1 MYETLHS
8 VRDIKLIGEH
18 MPSLNV
24 RDKASRTTLITDEMI
39 YAFAGLTGD
48 TNPVHLDD
56 AYAAGTRFGRR
67 IAHGMIAAGLISAA
81 LANDLPGPGTV
92 YLSQTL
98 QFKAP
103 VYPGDTITTTVEVK
117 SSRPDKP
124 IVTLRTSCANQ
135 ANVVVLE
142 GEAIVLVSR

>member
-1 MYETLHS
+1 
-8 VRDIKLIGEH
+8 
-18 MPSLNV
+18 MPSLQPG
-24 RDKASRTTLITDEMI
+24 DKASRTTTISDEMI
-39 YAFAGLTGD
+39 RAFAGITGD

-98 QFKAP
+98 QFRAP

-117 SSRPDKP
+117 SVRPDKP
-124 IVTLRTSCANQ
+124 VVTLHTTCTNQ
-135 ANVVVLE
+135 DGKAVLE
-142 GEAIVLVSR
+142 GEAVVLVS

>member
-1 MYETLHS
+1 MS
-8 VRDIKLIGEH
+8 
-18 MPSLNV
+18 SLQPGD
-24 RDKASRTTLITDEMI
+24 RASRSTTISDEMI
-39 YAFAGLTGD
+39 RAFADLTGD

-56 AYAAGTRFGRR
+56 DYAAGTRFGRR

-103 VYPGDTITTTVEVK
+103 VYPGDMITTLVEVK
-117 SSRPDKP
+117 SVRPDKP
-124 IVTLRTSCANQ
+124 IVTLATVCKNQ
-135 ANVVVLE
+135 NDVVVLE
-142 GEAIVLVSR
+142 GEAVVLAGK

>member
-1 MYETLHS
+1 
-8 VRDIKLIGEH
+8 
-18 MPSLNV
+18 MPSLNPGE
-24 RDKASRTTLITDEMI
+24 KASRTTTITDEMI
-39 YAFAGLTGD
+39 RTFATLTGD
-48 TNPVHLDD
+48 SNPVHLDD
-56 AYAAGTRFGRR
+56 AYAATTRFGRR

-117 SSRPDKP
+117 SVRPDKP
-124 IVTLRTSCANQ
+124 IVTLGTVCTNQ
-135 ANVVVLE
+135 NNVVILE
-142 GEAIVLVSR
+142 GEAVVLAGKK

>member
-1 MYETLHS
+1 MPTLTP
-8 VRDIKLIGEH
+8 G
-18 MPSLNV
+18 
-24 RDKASRTTLITDEMI
+24 DKTSRTKIISDDVI
-39 YAFAGLTGD
+39 RSFAELTGD

-92 YLSQTL
+92 YLGQTL

-103 VYPGDTITTTVEVK
+103 VYPGDTVTATVEVK
-117 SSRPDKP
+117 SVRADKP
-124 IVTLRTSCANQ
+124 IAVLTTFCTNQ
-135 ANVVVLE
+135 DNVIVLE
-142 GEAIVLVSR
+142 GEATVLYTP

>member
-1 MYETLHS
+1 
-8 VRDIKLIGEH
+8 
-18 MPSLNV
+18 MPSLSPG
-24 RDKASRTTLITDEMI
+24 DKASRTQTISDEMI
-39 YAFAGLTGD
+39 RSFADLTGD

-67 IAHGMIAAGLISAA
+67 IAHGMIAAGLISAT

-103 VYPGDTITTTVEVK
+103 VYPGDTITATVEVK
-117 SSRPDKP
+117 NVHPDKP
-124 IVTLRTSCANQ
+124 IVTLSTVCINQ
-135 ANVVVLE
+135 DNKVVLE
-142 GEAIVLVSR
+142 GEAVVMVSK

>member
-1 MYETLHS
+1 
-8 VRDIKLIGEH
+8 
-18 MPSLNV
+18 
-24 RDKASRTTLITDEMI
+24 MI
-39 YAFAGLTGD
+39 RAFAELTGD

-67 IAHGMIAAGLISAA
+67 IGHGMIAAGLISAT

-103 VYPGDTITTTVEVK
+103 VFPGDTITATVEVK
-117 SSRPDKP
+117 NVRPDKP
-124 IVTLRTSCANQ
+124 IVTLGTVCHNQ

-142 GEAIVLVSR
+142 GEAVVMVTG

>member
-1 MYETLHS
+1 
-8 VRDIKLIGEH
+8 
-18 MPSLNV
+18 MPSLSPG
-24 RDKASRTTLITDEMI
+24 DKTSRTTVISDEMI
-39 YAFAGLTGD
+39 RVFAELTGD

-56 AYAAGTRFGRR
+56 TYAAGTRFGRR

-117 SSRPDKP
+117 NVRPDKP
-124 IVTLRTSCANQ
+124 IVTLVTTCTNQ
-135 ANVVVLE
+135 NDKVVLE
-142 GEAIVLVSR
+142 GEAVVLAS

>member
-1 MYETLHS
+1 MPTLTP
-8 VRDIKLIGEH
+8 G
-18 MPSLNV
+18 
-24 RDKASRTTLITDEMI
+24 DKTTRTKIISDDVI
-39 YAFAGLTGD
+39 RSFAELTGD

-92 YLSQTL
+92 YLGQTL

-103 VYPGDTITTTVEVK
+103 VYPGDTVTATVEVK
-117 SSRPDKP
+117 SVRADKP
-124 IVTLRTSCANQ
+124 ITVLTTFCTNQ
-135 ANVVVLE
+135 DNVIVLE
-142 GEAIVLVSR
+142 GEATVLYTP